1 MRSESETLCET
12 VNLPMNSA
20 ETAARMPLRITI
32 VFDNNPAVQGLE
44 TSLGFACI
52 IEGLEKTILF
62 DTGSE
67 GRMLLANMEKLGFAP
82 EDVGIVVLSH
92 DHWDHTGGLG
102 AFLQRNPTVEV
113 FLPADFPPGFKN
125 AVRETGASVVE
136 VSDRCEI
143 CRGARSTGVLGD
155 GIREQ
160 SLLCESPAG
169 GVLIT
174 GCAHP
179 GIVRIV
185 EVAKS
190 VQPDIFLVMGGF
202 HLGGAS
208 LAELRRI
215 GEHFHHLGVRR
226 VAPCHC
232 SSDAARSLFEQI
244 YGAQAILPGVGSV
257 IHIPGEGFHQPS
269 M

>member
-1 MRSESETLCET
+1 
-12 VNLPMNSA
+12 
-20 ETAARMPLRITI
+20 MPLRITI
-32 VFDNNPAVQGLE
+32 VFDNNPAIQGLE
-44 TSLGFACI
+44 TSLGFACV

-67 GRMLLANMEKLGFAP
+67 GRMLLANMEKLGLALG
-82 EDVGIVVLSH
+82 DIGIVVLSH
-92 DHWDHTGGLG
+92 DHWDHTGGLE
-102 AFLQRNPTVEV
+102 AFLQRNSKVTV
-113 FLPADFPPGFKN
+113 FLPASFPPDFKST
-125 AVRETGASVVE
+125 VREAGASVVE

-143 CRGARSTGVLGD
+143 CRGAWSTGVLGD

-160 SLLCESPAG
+160 SLFCESPEG

-185 EVAKS
+185 EVAKNI
-190 VQPDIFLVMGGF
+190 QPDIFLVMGGF
-202 HLGGAS
+202 HLGGAP
-208 LAELRRI
+208 LGELRRI
-215 GEHFHHLGVRR
+215 GEHFRRLGVDQ

-232 SSDAARSLFEQI
+232 SSDAARSLFEEI
-244 YGAQAILPGVGSV
+244 YGAQAILPGAGSV
-257 IHIPGEGFHQPS
+257 IHIPAESFHQPS

>member
-1 MRSESETLCET
+1 VCET
-12 VNLPMNSA
+12 VNPPMNSA
-20 ETAARMPLRITI
+20 KTAARMPLRITI
-32 VFDNNPAVQGLE
+32 VFDNNPAVRGLE
-44 TSLGFACI
+44 TSLGFACV

-67 GRMLLANMEKLGFAP
+67 GRMLFANMEKLGFAL
-82 EDVGIVVLSH
+82 EDIGIVVLSH

-102 AFLQRNPTVEV
+102 AFLQRNSKVSV
-113 FLPADFPPGFKN
+113 FLPADFPPDFKN
-125 AVRETGASVVE
+125 TVRETGASVVE
-136 VSDRCEI
+136 VSNRCEI
-143 CRGARSTGVLGD
+143 CRGAWSTGVLGD
-155 GIREQ
+155 GMREQ
-160 SLLCESPAG
+160 SLLCDSPEG

-185 EVAKS
+185 EVAKHI
-190 VQPDIFLVMGGF
+190 QPDIFLVMGGF

-215 GEHFHHLGVRR
+215 GEHFRRLGVRR

-232 SSDAARSLFEQI
+232 SSDAARSLFEEM
-244 YGAQAILPGVGSV
+244 YGAQAILPGAGS
-257 IHIPGEGFHQPS
+257 IIRIPVEGSDQS
-269 M
+269 SI